1 MITLTIRARTNG
13 LSIASGA
20 GRGQEVIRVRVGR
33 DREDHATSA
42 TPAEDQAEDGPR
54 DDVRINNGGRKV
66 VGPITGRSVASRA
79 KLLRPCRR
87 WRCVSSRMRR
97 RWKV

>member
-1 MITLTIRARTNG
+1 MNRRARMITLTIRARTNG

-54 DDVRINNGGRKV
+54 DDGLTSSGGRISV
-66 VGPITGRSVASRA
+66 VRPGPAGPRAGHASA
-79 KLLRPCRR
+79 A
-87 WRCVSSRMRR
+87 
-97 RWKV
+97 